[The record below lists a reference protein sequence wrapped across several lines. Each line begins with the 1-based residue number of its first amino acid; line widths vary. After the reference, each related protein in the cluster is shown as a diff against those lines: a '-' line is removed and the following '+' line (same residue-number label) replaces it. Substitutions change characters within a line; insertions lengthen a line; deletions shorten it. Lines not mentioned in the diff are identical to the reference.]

1 MFFWSTPLL
10 SLQLFLKCAS
20 IGFLCHHIFFLNF
33 GSCFI
38 PQAEV
43 SSLGF
48 VLSVKFFVFSE
59 VLWGLTIQYLNPPAL
74 ISNGRVRIL
83 LCMRIILGNICVSL
97 LPKLIEV
104 SMSSLIF
111 CGASMLHTSLAAILY
126 SCQEKVI
133 SYNVN
138 DMVFESISFLFFS
151 ICYPNCF
158 PTFEKSWRSSKIYE
172 ISLNILIKYDNLL
185 PPSFCIYMPQS
196 TLDIE
201 WCSKAMLDKILGKVF
216 NDTV

>member
-1 MFFWSTPLL
+1 MCIHWLPPPPHF
-10 SLQLFLKCAS
+10 
-20 IGFLCHHIFFLNF
+20 FFLNF

-48 VLSVKFFVFSE
+48 VLSVKFFAFSE
-59 VLWGLTIQYLNPPAL
+59 ALWGLTIQYLKPPAL

-83 LCMRIILGNICVSL
+83 LLCMRIIFVNICVSL
-97 LPKLIEV
+97 LPELIEI

-138 DMVFESISFLFFS
+138 DMVFESISFLFFP
-151 ICYPNCF
+151 YA
-158 PTFEKSWRSSKIYE
+158 
-172 ISLNILIKYDNLL
+172 ILIAFLL
-185 PPSFCIYMPQS
+185 LKRAEEALKFMKFPSIS
-196 TLDIE
+196 
-201 WCSKAMLDKILGKVF
+201 
-216 NDTV
+216 